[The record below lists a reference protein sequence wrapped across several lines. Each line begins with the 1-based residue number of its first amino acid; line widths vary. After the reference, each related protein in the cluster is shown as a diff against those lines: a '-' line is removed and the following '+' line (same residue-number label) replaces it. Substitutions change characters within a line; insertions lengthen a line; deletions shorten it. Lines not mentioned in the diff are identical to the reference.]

1 MRRPF
6 VCPGVGLLGD
16 DRFVPTRDG
25 RWLRTMVAG
34 PAAGASGV
42 SEASSASGA
51 GGTWGGLADLVDVVR
66 AFPHRRLVLV
76 GHSWGG
82 PIVRRAAQIL
92 LDDAHAAARSGS
104 AGSGERGDDAS
115 RDDRGV
121 TGVVLVDPTDENAD
135 LYFHRSTAV
144 TMRLNRFLL
153 VGMARFG
160 LLRPLLHRM
169 GEGLPTAVRDAAAQA
184 GATAEAAAASAAE
197 LSGFLSDVRD
207 LREAGWQPQ
216 HVPVRLVSGVRPG
229 PREGA
234 TRDALIAAH
243 RTTARDNL
251 RVELVEATA
260 SSHLVPL
267 TEPEVV
273 VGQVRDLL
281 GAARREEDPREH

>member
-1 MRRPF
+1 MGF
-6 VCPGVGLLGD
+6 SGLYWEPVHRLLAERVRVVAYDRSGLGGS
-16 DRFVPTRDG
+16 PTDPAP
-25 RWLRTMVAG
+25 RTL
-34 PAAGASGV
+34 
-42 SEASSASGA
+42 ER
-51 GGTWGGLADLVDVVR
+51 LADDLVDVVR

-92 LDDAHAAARSGS
+92 LDEAHAAARSGS

-115 RDDRGV
+115 RDERGV

-135 LYFHRSTAV
+135 LYFRRSTAV
-144 TMRLNRFLL
+144 AMRLNRFLL
-153 VGMARFG
+153 VGTARCG

-169 GEGLPTAVRDAAAQA
+169 GEGLPTAVRDAAARA

-197 LSGFLSDVRD
+197 LSGFLSDLRD

-216 HVPVRLVSGVRPG
+216 DVPVRLVSGVRPG

-243 RTTARDNL
+243 RTTARGNP

-281 GAARREEDPREH
+281 GAGWDEEGARED